1 MGRSRTVAAADGCW
15 DTFAGFGRP
24 AYRFPVAW
32 AGVQPEGH
40 GPVQRACLAF
50 YDRLVDRLLDKG
62 VTPIATLYQ
71 WDLPQSLDE
80 AGGWTNRETALRFAE
95 YTTAVHAALGD
106 RVRLWTTFDEPSRA
120 SFLAHAH
127 DPVGALRSAHHLLL
141 AHGLAVSTIRER
153 APRQEVSVVLN
164 LTTVVVDRDDQAH
177 ATAFRKVD
185 GLRNRFF
192 LDPLFGR
199 GYPVD
204 VLADTAWLGRWDE
217 VVLDGDLDVI
227 AEPIDWYGVTYYGP
241 VRVAPAEDPLAV
253 GGLPGLRGVRLLAP
267 AFGDDTAEHS
277 AELMLRLS
285 IDYPELPPR
294 VTLSDTPNAR
304 FRQPSV
310 ALEGETASVR

>member
-1 MGRSRTVAAADGCW
+1 MGRSRTVAATADGCW

-32 AGVQPEGH
+32 AGVQPEGR
-40 GPVQRACLAF
+40 GPAPRACMAY

-80 AGGWTNRETALRFAE
+80 AGGWTNRETALRFAD

-106 RVRLWTTFDEPSRA
+106 RVRLWTTLDEPSRA
-120 SFLAHAH
+120 AFLGHAH
-127 DPVGALRSAHHLLL
+127 DAVDALRAAHHLLL
-141 AHGLAVSTIRER
+141 AHGLAVSVIRER
-153 APRQEVSVVLN
+153 APEHEVSIVLN
-164 LTTVVVDRDDQAH
+164 LTTVVVDRDDRVHTA
-177 ATAFRKVD
+177 AFRRVD

-204 VLADTAWLGRWDE
+204 VLADTAWLGPWDE
-217 VVLDGDLDVI
+217 VVLSGDLDLI
-227 AEPIDWYGVTYYGP
+227 AEPVNWYGVTYYGP
-241 VRVAPAEDPLAV
+241 TRVIPTEDALSIT
-253 GGLPGLRGVRLLAP
+253 GGGHPGLRGARLLAP
-267 AFGDDTAEHS
+267 QFGEPLGEAF

-285 IDYPELPPR
+285 IDYPELPLM
-294 VTLSDTPNAR
+294 VTENT
-304 FRQPSV
+304 
-310 ALEGETASVR
+310 VRHPAAIAV